1 MGKIYCSECGEEMD
15 DDNKFCPKCGFEV
28 HEFDSTSK
36 SNLCQKCGSKL
47 DEDSTFCSNCGEN
60 VKNTIN
66 TKSQKSKNNTKV
78 LNNNINKILA
88 NPKLIALP
96 IILIVVLI
104 CISSLGGVFNNDIV
118 DVTSIEMSVSYSD
131 TPFGGAVES
140 AITMEQENMERLQY
154 LRESNPSQ
162 YQLELQTSGIT
173 DEEVKNY
180 VSSPSTNHQDYQV
193 GQAVTKFSLMPK
205 ETITRVT
212 GLVVANVEVTLENGK
227 TENWGNYKFKPKDMY
242 LQDTNYKFSMT
253 RTLKNTG
260 ENIEEYYS
268 ISHIK
273 ADIIMN
279 TTDRQ
284 NVVIGHI
291 NKDITPSHY

>member
-78 LNNNINKILA
+78 LNNNINKILS

-96 IILIVVLI
+96 IILIEVLI
-104 CISSLGGVFNNDIV
+104 CISSLGGVFSNDIV

-140 AITMEQENMERLQY
+140 SIAGKQDEAQRLLLINETNPEQYKQ
-154 LRESNPSQ
+154 
-162 YQLELQTSGIT
+162 ELQFSGMT
-173 DEEVKNY
+173 EEEVIKY
-180 VSSPSTNHQDYQV
+180 GSSSGTNHTDYQV
-193 GQAVTKFSLMPK
+193 GMAVTKFSLMPR

-212 GLVVANVEVTLENGK
+212 GLAVTNIEVSLENGE
-227 TENWGNYKFKPKDMY
+227 TENWGTYTFNPKDLY
-242 LQDTNYKFSMT
+242 LQDTNYKFSISK
-253 RTLKNTG
+253 TLEDSDKS
-260 ENIEEYYS
+260 IEDYYT

-273 ADIIMN
+273 ADIVMN
-279 TTDRQ
+279 TTDET

-291 NKDITPSHY
+291 NEDITPTHY